1 MVPGIGGAGLLIK
14 LVWAWF
20 REKLFHLS
28 LYKYK
33 RTAPLTSSDYS
44 LCFSG
49 CVFPFGALKSLFKIR
64 YLSVGRPLPIVSC
77 RYLFINSNRAE
88 KWTYLLSPLIN
99 VLMWGNI
106 TWLFHQGQLDWT
118 SGDVKTSSSSDRR
131 KRSFASTILALKII
145 NQRCETITHA
155 ISVYISPSLLHSS
168 CCHLD
173 YVYELSV
180 INHRPTWKS
189 LLCSQHV

>member
-1 MVPGIGGAGLLIK
+1 MWVDLSKLARFILLNLWKWTRYVASLHGPGIGGAGLLIK

-64 YLSVGRPLPIVSC
+64 YLSVGHPLPIVSC

-88 KWTYLLSPLIN
+88 NGHTCSLPSLTCSCEVISPDSFIRDS
-99 VLMWGNI
+99 WIG
-106 TWLFHQGQLDWT
+106 HQETLKLPALG
-118 SGDVKTSSSSDRR
+118 SR
-131 KRSFASTILALKII
+131 KRFLQA
-145 NQRCETITHA
+145 
-155 ISVYISPSLLHSS
+155 PSL
-168 CCHLD
+168 
-173 YVYELSV
+173 
-180 INHRPTWKS
+180 R
-189 LLCSQHV
+189 